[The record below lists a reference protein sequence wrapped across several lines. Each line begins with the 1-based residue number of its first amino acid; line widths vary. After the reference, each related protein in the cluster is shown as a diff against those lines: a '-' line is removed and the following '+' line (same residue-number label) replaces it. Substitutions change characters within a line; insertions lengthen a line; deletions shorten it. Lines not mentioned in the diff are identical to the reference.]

1 MGEKY
6 TSEKSVVWGIK
17 SEVRFLWVKRFVG
30 AKCMGESL
38 WVKSIW
44 LKCWVKSI
52 WLRSIWV
59 KDGG

>member
-1 MGEKY
+1 MGEM
-6 TSEKSVVWGIK
+6 
-17 SEVRFLWVKRFVG
+17 FVG